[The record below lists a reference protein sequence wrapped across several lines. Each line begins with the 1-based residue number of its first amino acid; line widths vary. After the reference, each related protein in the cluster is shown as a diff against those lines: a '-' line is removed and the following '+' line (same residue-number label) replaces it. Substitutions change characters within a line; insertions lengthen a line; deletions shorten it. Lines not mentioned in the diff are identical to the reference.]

1 MTRARTKPAMPQFT
15 AANDNDPIEPTAERL
30 RHANDNSVRTAA
42 GGTRIDDT
50 QVLRLQRAGRLT
62 NVQLAAA
69 EHYFRDWYD
78 AGLAPLGAIDYAKVQ
93 VDGSKPM
100 SVSDRKMAASDRYN
114 QATGLLGRYRR
125 AIELVVLLEHTIEHV
140 GRDMGFGNA
149 PQARAV
155 GMDRLEGGLDLLARH
170 YRMTA

>member
-1 MTRARTKPAMPQFT
+1 MPKFSFSEDEIVQ
-15 AANDNDPIEPTAERL
+15 PTAERL
-30 RHANDNSVRTAA
+30 RHANDNFARTAT
-42 GGTRIDDT
+42 GGTRVDDT

-69 EHYFRDWYD
+69 EQYHRDWYD

-100 SVSDRKMAASDRYN
+100 TVGDRRMAAAERYN
-114 QATGLLGRYRR
+114 AATALLGRYKR
-125 AIELVVLLEHTIEHV
+125 AIELVALLEHTVEYV
-140 GRDMGFGNA
+140 GRDIGFGNA

-170 YRMTA
+170 YRLAR